1 MERYQKGLVCGF
13 NITVMDKE
21 ICYAGDLRC
30 LKPEILEITW
40 VAGQGIILHV
50 ELLIQTLEVTFQLS
64 SFVWGNG
71 HPHRLLVQMQTGKNF
86 SLGNLAMCIKS
97 LIHTHPYV
105 LIIPHLRIYV
115 LRKKLKTI

>member
-1 MERYQKGLVCGF
+1 MDMSLSKLREMVEDRKPGLLQSMG
-13 NITVMDKE
+13 
-21 ICYAGDLRC
+21 
-30 LKPEILEITW
+30 
-40 VAGQGIILHV
+40 LHV